1 MIDKFQ
7 ELSDSVTQQ
16 NLAELWNTN
25 TASQEAR

>member
-16 NLAELWNTN
+16 KLAELWNTD
-25 TASQEAR
+25 TASQEAQ